1 MYVSPTSAI
10 ATNRSVA
17 EADGGAGDANDAS
30 ALQPIASDP
39 TE

>member
-10 ATNRSVA
+10 ATNRRVA
-17 EADGGAGDANDAS
+17 EADAATVATKDAS
-30 ALQPIASDP
+30 SLQPIASDP